1 MLFFRYVNVAIRGT
15 AKERNWKTS
24 KKKEVFPCA
33 QFSFYR
39 LSFSFK
45 RRASER
51 EQRRRS
57 HIIFHYL
64 KPERMTTD
72 DDDWARK
79 RRAENSCTFDSM
91 SGTEYNNEKVYPLF
105 LRAASL
111 CKWKIIVLCTKG
123 EVFHAR
129 IRSSEAENGARLCK
143 FLHLRLSWTL
153 SQPNGVQNTVR
164 EFSRDFS
171 PRTNEILHCNSR
183 WYFNGGGNF
192 SEKFFSRVF
201 KDGKESF

>member
-1 MLFFRYVNVAIRGT
+1 MLPVRGT

-24 KKKEVFPCA
+24 NEKEVFPCT
-33 QFSFYR
+33 QFSFSP
-39 LSFSFK
+39 LVFQLQKACK
-45 RRASER
+45 RER

-64 KPERMTTD
+64 KPERTTTD

-111 CKWKIIVLCTKG
+111 CKWKIIVLCTR
-123 EVFHAR
+123 E
-129 IRSSEAENGARLCK
+129 K
-143 FLHLRLSWTL
+143 FSTL
-153 SQPNGVQNTVR
+153 EHGRVKQKTALDYAISCTYAWAGRWASQMAYKTRWGNFPGISRPGLTKYCTATADDISMEE
-164 EFSRDFS
+164 EF
-171 PRTNEILHCNSR
+171 
-183 WYFNGGGNF
+183 F